1 MDISKTV
8 PSGFRAVWGLEQYV
22 AENVDPTVLELVTL
36 RASMLNACS
45 YCVDMHSRDALAAGE
60 TAQRLFAL
68 AAWRESPFFDKRER
82 AALALTDALTRLGE
96 HGVPDPIWEDVR
108 AVWSEEEVANLVL
121 AIAQINVWNRIL
133 VATRLQPMTP

>member
-22 AENVDPTVLELVTL
+22 SENVDSRVLELVKL
-36 RASMLNACS
+36 RASMVNECS

-60 TAQRLFAL
+60 TLQRLFAV
-68 AAWRESPFFDKRER
+68 AAWRESPFFDERER

-96 HGVPDPIWEDVR
+96 HGVPDAVWEDVR
-108 AVWSEEEVANLVL
+108 AVWSEEETANLVL
-121 AIAQINVWNRIL
+121 AVATINVWNRIL
-133 VATRLQPMTP
+133 AATRLQPAAV

>member
-1 MDISKTV
+1 MGMSQRMDISKTV

-68 AAWRESPFFDKRER
+68 AAWRISRNPLLAAIHATISISPSCREGASRTTPRSTTARRPPR
-82 AALALTDALTRLGE
+82 APATATASSR
-96 HGVPDPIWEDVR
+96 VR
-108 AVWSEEEVANLVL
+108 
-121 AIAQINVWNRIL
+121 RPGPG
-133 VATRLQPMTP
+133 AT